1 MKALLTLFTAFTLG
15 LTSVAQADV
24 SKTIGRATKIKVGK
38 SSVMPPVSHQGQWWT
53 HPSGCEYSRT
63 GRPGEIVWYLII
75 NTARPGCPAYISV
88 TGRGDVY

>member
-1 MKALLTLFTAFTLG
+1 MKPILTLVTALTFG
-15 LTSVAQADV
+15 LTGAAQADV
-24 SKTIGRATKIKVGK
+24 SKKIGRASQIKVGK
-38 SSVMPPVSHQGQWWT
+38 SSVTPPASHQGQWWT

-63 GRPGEIVWYLII
+63 GRPGETVWYLII

>member
-1 MKALLTLFTAFTLG
+1 MKPILTLVTALSLG
-15 LTSVAQADV
+15 LTGAAQADV
-24 SKTIGRATKIKVGK
+24 SKKIGRATQIKVGK
-38 SSVMPPVSHQGQWWT
+38 SSVLPPASHQGQWWT

-63 GRPGEIVWYLII
+63 GRPGETVWYLII